1 MLSTTHS
8 HSHVL
13 SRTMRMNACVRGE
26 MWFMAGPPD
35 LLDVVAEAV
44 GIPVP
49 TLVVYDRALLEAGLR
64 SKHGRGRAAAN
75 VTARDAAHLLTAI
88 LASPM
93 VKDSVQ
99 SVERYAATKPRQ
111 KLGDGGGFEALQIPE
126 LSALTGE
133 SSFLDALEALIASVA
148 SGSLRDALALPK
160 ADAERPL
167 LDVAPLITVMATTPA
182 TIGEI
187 RLGGVRRKTAAV
199 LYALPVPART
209 DEAEDQA
216 AAQFAAIVGRYR
228 ANTDLEQQRRIA
240 TRTIVRVGELLAP
253 EGKAS

>member
-1 MLSTTHS
+1 MSVT
-8 HSHVL
+8 
-13 SRTMRMNACVRGE
+13 VRDE

-35 LLDVVAEAV
+35 LLKVVADAV

-75 VTARDAAHLLTAI
+75 VTPRDAANLLIAI
-88 LASPM
+88 MASPM

-99 SVERYAATKPRQ
+99 SVERYAATVPQQ
-111 KLGDGGGFEALQIPE
+111 KFGDGGGFDALGIRE
-126 LSALTGE
+126 LTALKPN
-133 SSFLDALEALIASVA
+133 SSFLDALEALIAAVG
-148 SGSLRDALALPK
+148 SGSLREALALPK
-160 ADAERPL
+160 TDAKRPL

-199 LYALPVPART
+199 LYALPGT
-209 DEAEDQA
+209 DREAIDQGEDR
-216 AAQFAAIVGRYR
+216 FATAVDRYR
-228 ANTDLEQQRRIA
+228 IDTDLEQQRRITA
-240 TRTIVRVGELLAP
+240 RTIIRVGELLTSERDTP
-253 EGKAS
+253 